1 MIAEQLRQADVR
13 AVLGD
18 EEEVVGHLAAR
29 RQVAAHL
36 GHPLDVAAQVDLLLE
51 ERLARRAVL
60 VGLVRMADRVPLG
73 QFVGRDQIGHGNHL
87 AMNRRL
93 VQRFPTATGG
103 NLAEAPRRA
112 NLCGVQDRN
121 AGDVDNFLE
130 LGLLHWL
137 VAPSFESPPVRLGIS
152 WYRVPDDSSDADGK
166 HDEYLDPTSESGAAL
181 RPLDPRLYDGLA
193 SVVASGERSI
203 ESLGVAGVLPFDA
216 RMFDDELT
224 FAGLETRT
232 ERAAFRVD
240 WLSRALAE
248 LAGCAVVYF
257 DPDNGLRRSDHKR
270 PRGVP
275 RRSSTPISTSSPRSS
290 GAARASSFPTTSTRR
305 TRSASRSGA

>member
-1 MIAEQLRQADVR
+1 MRKPRHVS
-13 AVLGD
+13 
-18 EEEVVGHLAAR
+18 
-29 RQVAAHL
+29 
-36 GHPLDVAAQVDLLLE
+36 
-51 ERLARRAVL
+51 
-60 VGLVRMADRVPLG
+60 
-73 QFVGRDQIGHGNHL
+73 
-87 AMNRRL
+87 
-93 VQRFPTATGG
+93 
-103 NLAEAPRRA
+103 RRA

-152 WYRVPDDSSDADGK
+152 WYRVPDDSSDADGE

-193 SVVASGERSI
+193 SVVASGERSVAA
-203 ESLGVAGVLPFDA
+203 LGAAGVLPFDA
-216 RMFDDELT
+216 RMFGDELT
-224 FAGLETRT
+224 FAGLGTRA

-270 PRGVP
+270 PPWRPKAIKYAYLDELAPFAGRGQSVVVSHDVDP
-275 RRSSTPISTSSPRSS
+275 SDKVRKQVRRLM
-290 GAARASSFPTTSTRR
+290 GDAAEELRVEPLAAVRAHRGSTRLFLVLPVAAHR
-305 TRSASRSGA
+305 THLERRLTALTGSPWAAELDVIWWK